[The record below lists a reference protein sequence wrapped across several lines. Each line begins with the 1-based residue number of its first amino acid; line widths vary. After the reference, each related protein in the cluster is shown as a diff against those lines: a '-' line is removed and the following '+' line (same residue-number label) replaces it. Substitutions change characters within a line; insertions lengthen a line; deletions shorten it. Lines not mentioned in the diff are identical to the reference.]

1 MYLGYANWSAYSHYA
16 ARSRYPYSGAP
27 VVIQGPN
34 PNSTFRYSS
43 YWPKTMHG
51 VQLAEGGQKSQAE
64 GEAAGAVIG
73 AMFGSPQA
81 GAAIGSMVGSLVG
94 GKASDFREWI
104 YFDNQA
110 HFLRTEGDKPNAT
123 TIGMA
128 NAIQNAMQQYISTM
142 EAQGTQF
149 VLPSD
154 FVITIGTRDPSYLYM
169 PSNKKGDPGKGSAN
183 SVATL
188 SGPGNPQ
195 GVVTSL
201 VGFLAQYKQS
211 KQVTP
216 SPGSAT
222 SIAPYTGPAA
232 PALIAPQ
239 FQTPQYYAPQP
250 MPQFQPGPTMMPY
263 APAPSNISITT
274 PGAQTADM
282 FGGATLQGMM
292 PYILGGVGLFAILM
306 MQNKGGGS
314 QPRRR

>member
-1 MYLGYANWSAYSHYA
+1 MYLGYANWSAYSQYAARSRYPYSQYA

-34 PNSTFRYSS
+34 PSSTFRYSS

-51 VQLAEGGQKSQAE
+51 VQLAEGMGQ
-64 GEAAGAVIG
+64 GDPLTAALQLIP
-73 AMFGSPQA
+73 F
-81 GAAIGSMVGSLVG
+81 VGSLFG
-94 GKASDFREWI
+94 GKVSDFRNWI
-104 YFDNQA
+104 YFDNRA

-128 NAIQNAMQQYISTM
+128 NAIQNAMQQYISAM

-149 VLPSD
+149 VLPAD

-169 PSNKKGDPGKGSAN
+169 PSNKQGDPGKGSAN

-222 SIAPYTGPAA
+222 AIAPYSGPTA
-232 PALIAPQ
+232 PAFLAPQ

-250 MPQFQPGPTMMPY
+250 MPQFQPGPTMTPY
-263 APAPSNISITT
+263 TPAPSNISITT